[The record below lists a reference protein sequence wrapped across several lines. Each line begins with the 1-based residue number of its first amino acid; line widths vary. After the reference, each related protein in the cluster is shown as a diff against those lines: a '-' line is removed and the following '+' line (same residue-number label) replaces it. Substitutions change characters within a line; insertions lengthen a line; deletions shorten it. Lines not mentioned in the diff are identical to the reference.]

1 MDVSGETEIFAM
13 ELDDKLK
20 DQNWFDIDNG
30 HVATANSKG
39 FFEDLDDVPNSHAR
53 ELHQMKLLHTIV
65 HHIPTKPHLKE
76 GGKVKVRAIGSCSGA
91 GDKIM

>member
-13 ELDDKLK
+13 ELD
-20 DQNWFDIDNG
+20 WFYIDNG
-30 HVATANSKG
+30 YVATANSKG

-53 ELHQMKLLHTIV
+53 ELHQMKLLHTVV
-65 HHIPTKPHLKE
+65 HHILTKLHLKE
-76 GGKVKVRAIGSCSGA
+76 GGKVKARAIGSCGGA